1 MQPAVQKLFNCKFYH
16 LTNRFLF
23 FQEQEDWRRAVE
35 RRKGRAESVDSLF
48 LLSDTDSVRP
58 FPAARGQSSPA
69 SPRRRQSQSDLF
81 PPRTFPGETIP
92 PPPRPPKAAH
102 LQQGPPPAASKRV
115 SISHEEAVLIGEP
128 HDEYMYSED
137 DDHGDE
143 EDRSSFY
150 SSSGSQSFRV
160 GEEEAYEEQPEGE
173 YTEEEGEELMDGEEG
188 LESFGY
194 PLEDG
199 DHEVIIFLA
208 LLSKTVLRFN
218 NFVHC
223 NNIFLSFVKLGN
235 EHEGS

>member
-1 MQPAVQKLFNCKFYH
+1 M
-16 LTNRFLF
+16 
-23 FQEQEDWRRAVE
+23 
-35 RRKGRAESVDSLF
+35 DSLF

-102 LQQGPPPAASKRV
+102 LQQAAPPAASKRV
-115 SISHEEAVLIGEP
+115 SISNEAVLIGEP
-128 HDEYMYSED
+128 HDEYIYSED

-173 YTEEEGEELMDGEEG
+173 YTEEEEELMEGEEG

-194 PLEDG
+194 PLVDG
-199 DHEVIIFLA
+199 EHEVIF
-208 LLSKTVLRFN
+208 
-218 NFVHC
+218 
-223 NNIFLSFVKLGN
+223 
-235 EHEGS
+235 